1 MGIRDIFK
9 VPGGEKIPESD
20 KPTPDEQ
27 ELMDRL
33 AKWVV
38 KKGLT
43 VPAIIALES
52 VKPLNWIGSQAMVF
66 FDPFFSS
73 IFSAKTTLK
82 DYETFQR
89 MMEKRQNVENL
100 LLTIEKFDAEA
111 QKAEMAA
118 RKEQKAIRKQ
128 RRQERIAKIAFWKKR
143 K

>member
-1 MGIRDIFK
+1 MGIRDIFR
-9 VPGGEKIPESD
+9 VPGGSKTPD
-20 KPTPDEQ
+20 DGKPTPDEQ

-38 KKGLT
+38 KRGLT
-43 VPAIIALES
+43 LPAILTLES
-52 VKPLNWIGSQAMVF
+52 VKPLNWIGSQTMIF

-73 IFSAKTTLK
+73 IFTAKTTLK
-82 DYETFQR
+82 DYETFQH

-111 QKAEMAA
+111 EKAEMTAK
-118 RKEQKAIRKQ
+118 KEQKAFRLQK
-128 RRQERIAKIAFWKKR
+128 RQARMAKIAFWKKR